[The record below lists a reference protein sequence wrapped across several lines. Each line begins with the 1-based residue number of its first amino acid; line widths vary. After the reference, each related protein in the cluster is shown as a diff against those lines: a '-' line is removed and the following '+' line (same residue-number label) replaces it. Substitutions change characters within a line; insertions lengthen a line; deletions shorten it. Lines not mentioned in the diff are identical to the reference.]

1 MLVMIRRF
9 ALQNFKAHQ
18 PTELE
23 LGRFTLLVG
32 ENASGKT
39 SVLDALALQAAIVD
53 DPAEFLDEDDSLNDL
68 VRRGADG
75 PMVLVANGQ
84 QRAGQAGK
92 TDPARRTQDWNTT
105 LTLHP
110 GTGVEGDFTNPRRL
124 EVGGRAGTTSIAAW
138 AMRQYP
144 NDAGGG
150 DEAEWGRAA
159 ALIGTTGLYRLR
171 AEAIAAAAYSERTEV
186 RIEADGT
193 NTAVALAAMKLAD
206 DEAFARV
213 ESGLRTVVPS
223 VDRVRIRRAKVRRE
237 STPTSVVGSKLY
249 FDFRGAPDVPSDGAS
264 HGTLIV
270 LALLTILHGA
280 NRPDLILLDDFDHA
294 LHPRAQMELVRML
307 KSLLA
312 LDEFADVQI
321 VATTHS
327 PYVLDEL
334 EPSDIYAF
342 ALRDNGTVATK
353 RLSEHPDAETTRGS
367 LKAGQLWSLDP
378 ERDWVLRS

>member
-9 ALQNFKAHQ
+9 ALQNFKGHQ
-18 PTELE
+18 TTELE

-39 SVLDALALQAAIVD
+39 SVLDALALQAAIVRH
-53 DPAEFLDEDDSLNDL
+53 PATFLNEDDQLHDL

-75 PMVLVANGQ
+75 PVALSAQGQ
-84 QRAGQAGK
+84 WRSGQPRTTG
-92 TDPARRTQDWNTT
+92 PVRRTEDWNTT
-105 LTLHP
+105 LTLEP
-110 GTGVEGDFTNPRRL
+110 GSGVAGDANNYRRL
-124 EVGGRAGTTSIAAW
+124 EVVGRVGETEIRAAATSLGETSS
-138 AMRQYP
+138 
-144 NDAGGG
+144 DA
-150 DEAEWGRAA
+150 WGRAA
-159 ALIGTTGLYRLR
+159 AVIGTTGLYRLR

-206 DEAFARV
+206 DEAFERV
-213 ESGLRTVVPS
+213 ESGLRKVVPS
-223 VDRVRIRRAKVRRE
+223 VDRVRIRRAKVQHE
-237 STPTSVVGSKLY
+237 STPTDVVGSKLY
-249 FDFRGAPDVPSDGAS
+249 FDFRGAPDVPADGAS

-280 NRPDLILLDDFDHA
+280 NRPCLILLDDFDHA
-294 LHPRAQMELVRML
+294 LHPRAQIELVRML
-307 KSLLA
+307 KGLLA

-334 EPSDIYAF
+334 EPSDVYAF
-342 ALRDNGTVATK
+342 ALRPDGIVAAR
-353 RLSEHPDAETTRGS
+353 RLSEHPDAETTRGT

-378 ERDWVLRS
+378 ERSWVVKA